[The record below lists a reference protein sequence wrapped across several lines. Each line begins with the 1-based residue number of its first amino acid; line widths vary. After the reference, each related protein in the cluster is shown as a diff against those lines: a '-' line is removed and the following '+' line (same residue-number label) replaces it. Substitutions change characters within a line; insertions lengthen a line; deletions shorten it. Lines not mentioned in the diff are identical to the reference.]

1 MISVLLVDDEPAI
14 LDVAQIFLERGGGMK
29 ISLSES
35 GPDALEM
42 LGLHPFD
49 IVVSDYEMPGMNG
62 IDLLK
67 EVKSR
72 DPDTPFIIFTGR
84 GREHVAIEALNL
96 GASFYLQKGGDPKS
110 QFAELKNMIEQAV
123 RHKVAEEEVRLN
135 EFRLAAIIDLYQMH
149 SAGTK
154 EICDYALEKAI
165 DLTRSRIGYLAFV
178 DEDDAML
185 TMYAWSRQ
193 ALTECMIR
201 EKPLCYPLESTGL
214 WGEAVRLRRPVITND
229 YTAANPAKKGY
240 PEGHVRVIRHMNVP
254 IFEGNRIVMLAGVGN
269 KETGYNESDI
279 RQVTLL
285 MGGLWQILKRKR
297 AEEELRESE
306 KRLRSYFDLPLV
318 GMAIT
323 SPEMQWVEVNDTLCR
338 MLGYPAEELVGKTWD
353 GFTAEDDHGSMPDQS
368 AGVNKEDVPGGT
380 FDKKYQRKDGSL
392 ISVRI
397 SSMPVHNEDGSVDY
411 FVAFIQ
417 DMTSLER
424 TRQELQ
430 VSNERMTVTL
440 EELQTAQNALSEK
453 CERLLREES
462 RLRES
467 EAKFQSLM
475 QSIDR
480 GSHSPRDAPE
490 KPVDVTED
498 VEIINKRLPAGIAGE
513 KTADNQTDLSGRKFT
528 LLDTI
533 TRHDTNNKLTVLRG
547 YIELMKESTE
557 DPVMHSYLRRQ
568 ERAVEA
574 IQDLTAFTRTYRDLG
589 MEEPSWQDVAG
600 AVRNSAGL
608 LELKSVTIYMD
619 LAGLLVLAD
628 PLFEKV
634 FYNLIDNA
642 LQYGKKIT
650 RMHFSALENEEGLI
664 IIIEDD
670 GIGIPGDQKERIF
683 KPGIGENTG
692 YGLFLVREIL
702 SMTRF
707 SIRECGPAGAGARFE
722 IVIPHGSYRY
732 ERQNIDQR

>member
-29 ISLSES
+29 VSLSES
-35 GPDALEM
+35 GPDALKM
-42 LGLHPFD
+42 LRLHPFD
-49 IVVSDYEMPGMNG
+49 IIVSDYEMPGMNG

-72 DPDTPFIIFTGR
+72 NPDTPFIIFTGR

-165 DLTRSRIGYLAFV
+165 ELTRSRIGYLAFV
-178 DEDDAML
+178 DEDNAML
-185 TMYAWSRQ
+185 AMYAWSRQ
-193 ALTECMIR
+193 ALAECMIR
-201 EKPLCYPLESTGL
+201 EKPLHYPLESTGL

-229 YTAANPAKKGY
+229 YAAENTAKKGY
-240 PEGHVRVIRHMNVP
+240 PEGHVSVIRHMNVP

-323 SPEMQWVEVNDTLCR
+323 SPEMQWVKVNDTLCR
-338 MLGYPAEELVGKTWD
+338 MLGYPAEELVGKTWE
-353 GFTAEDDHGSMPDQS
+353 GFTADDDHGNRPDQS
-368 AGVNKEDVPGGT
+368 GGAIMEDVPGAT
-380 FDKKYQRKDGSL
+380 FDKKYRRKDGSL

-397 SSMPVHNEDGSVDY
+397 SSMPVRNEDGSVDY

-417 DMTSLER
+417 DITSLER

-430 VSNERMTVTL
+430 ASNELMTVTL
-440 EELQTAQNALSEK
+440 EELQTARNSLAEK
-453 CERLLREES
+453 CERLLQEES

-480 GSHSPRDAPE
+480 GSHPPGDAPA
-490 KPVDVTED
+490 DALAVTED
-498 VEIINKRLPAGIAGE
+498 DVIVDKRLFAGIAEG
-513 KTADNQTDLSGRKFT
+513 KTADDKTDLSDRKFI

-557 DPVMHSYLRRQ
+557 DPVLHSYLRRQ

-574 IQDLTAFTRTYRDLG
+574 IQDITAFTRTYRDLG

-642 LQYGKKIT
+642 LQYGKTIT
-650 RMHFSALENEEGLI
+650 RMHISARENDEGLI

-670 GIGIPGDQKERIF
+670 GAGIPDDRKERIF
-683 KPGIGENTG
+683 EPGVGENTG

-707 SIRECGPAGAGARFE
+707 SIRERGPAGAGARFE
-722 IVIPHGSYRY
+722 IVVPHGSYRY
-732 ERQNIDQR
+732 ERQSIDQR

>member
-29 ISLSES
+29 VSLSES
-35 GPDALEM
+35 GPDALKM

-49 IVVSDYEMPGMNG
+49 IIVSDYEMPGMNG

-123 RHKVAEEEVRLN
+123 RHKVAEAEVRLN

-149 SAGTK
+149 SAGIK

-165 DLTRSRIGYLAFV
+165 ELTRSRIGYLAFV
-178 DEDDAML
+178 DEDNVML

-193 ALTECMIR
+193 ALTGCMIR
-201 EKPLCYPLESTGL
+201 EKPLHYSLESTGL

-229 YTAANPAKKGY
+229 YAAENPAKKGY
-240 PEGHVRVIRHMNVP
+240 PEGHISVIRHMNVP
-254 IFEGNRIVMLAGVGN
+254 VFEGNRIVMLAGVGN

-338 MLGYPAEELVGKTWD
+338 MLGSPAEELVGKTWECFAADDDPESRTDQFD
-353 GFTAEDDHGSMPDQS
+353 GVFTGE
-368 AGVNKEDVPGGT
+368 VPAAT
-380 FDKKYQRKDGSL
+380 FDKKYRRMDGSL
-392 ISVRI
+392 ISVRV
-397 SSMPVHNEDGSVDY
+397 SSMPVRNKDGSVDY
-411 FVAFIQ
+411 FVVFIQ
-417 DMTSLER
+417 DITSLER

-430 VSNERMTVTL
+430 ASNERMTVTQ
-440 EELQTAQNALSEK
+440 EELLAARTALAEK
-453 CERLLREES
+453 CERLLQEEL

-475 QSIDR
+475 ESIGR
-480 GSHSPRDAPE
+480 GYPSGDAP
-490 KPVDVTED
+490 PVEPVAVTED
-498 VEIINKRLPAGIAGE
+498 AGIVHQSLIFGIARE
-513 KTADNQTDLSGRKFT
+513 RNADDPTDLSDRKFT
-528 LLDTI
+528 LMDTI
-533 TRHDTNNKLTVLRG
+533 TRHDTNNKLTVIRG
-547 YIELMKESTE
+547 YIELMKDCTE
-557 DPVMHSYLRRQ
+557 DPVLRSYLRRQ

-574 IQDLTAFTRTYRDLG
+574 IQDITAFTRTYRDLG
-589 MEEPSWQDVAG
+589 MKEPSWQDVAG

-619 LAGLLVLAD
+619 LAGLFVLAD

-634 FYNLIDNA
+634 FYNLIENA
-642 LQYGKKIT
+642 LQYGEKIT
-650 RMHFSALENEEGLI
+650 RIDISAREKDEGLVI
-664 IIIEDD
+664 LIEDD
-670 GIGIPGDQKERIF
+670 GTGIPDDQKERIF
-683 KPGIGENTG
+683 EPGVGENTG

-707 SIRECGPAGAGARFE
+707 SIRERGPAGAGARFE
-722 IVIPHGSYRY
+722 IVIPHSSYRY
-732 ERQNIDQR
+732 EPEGTDQG

>member
-14 LDVAQIFLERGGGMK
+14 LDVAQIFLERGGGMVV
-29 ISLSES
+29 SLSES

-49 IVVSDYEMPGMNG
+49 IIVSDYEMPGMNG

-123 RHKVAEEEVRLN
+123 RHKVAEEEVRMN

-165 DLTRSRIGYLAFV
+165 ELTRSRIGYLAFV
-178 DEDDAML
+178 DEDNAML

-201 EKPLCYPLESTGL
+201 EKPLHYPLESTGL

-229 YTAANPAKKGY
+229 YTAENPAKKGY
-240 PEGHVRVIRHMNVP
+240 PEGHISVIRHMNVP
-254 IFEGNRIVMLAGVGN
+254 VFEGNRIVMLAGVGN

-338 MLGYPAEELVGKTWD
+338 MLGSPAEELVGKTWEC
-353 GFTAEDDHGSMPDQS
+353 FTADADPGSRRDQS
-368 AGVNKEDVPGGT
+368 DGVLTGEVLAAT
-380 FDKKYQRKDGSL
+380 FDKKYRRIDGSL
-392 ISVRI
+392 ISVRV
-397 SSMPVHNEDGSVDY
+397 SSMPVRNEDGSVDY
-411 FVAFIQ
+411 FVVFIQ
-417 DMTSLER
+417 DITSLER

-430 VSNERMTVTL
+430 ASNDRMTVTQ
-440 EELQTAQNALSEK
+440 EELLAARTALAEK
-453 CERLLREES
+453 CERLLQEES
-462 RLRES
+462 RQRES
-467 EAKFQSLM
+467 EAKLQSLM
-475 QSIDR
+475 ESIGRDYPP
-480 GSHSPRDAPE
+480 GDAPREPGFVPEVAEIIDETLIVGFAEE
-490 KPVDVTED
+490 KP
-498 VEIINKRLPAGIAGE
+498 AGDQKG
-513 KTADNQTDLSGRKFT
+513 LSDRKFT

-557 DPVMHSYLRRQ
+557 DPVLHSYLRRQ

-574 IQDLTAFTRTYRDLG
+574 IQDITSFTRTYRDLG

-619 LAGLLVLAD
+619 LAGLFILAD
-628 PLFEKV
+628 SLFEKV
-634 FYNLIDNA
+634 FYNLIENA
-642 LQYGKKIT
+642 LHYGKKIT
-650 RMHFSALENEEGLI
+650 RMHISALEKEEGLI
-664 IIIEDD
+664 IVIEDD
-670 GIGIPGDQKERIF
+670 GGGIPDGQKERIF
-683 KPGIGENTG
+683 EPGVGVNTG

-702 SMTRF
+702 SMTQF
-707 SIRECGPAGAGARFE
+707 SIRESGQAGAGARFE

-732 ERQNIDQR
+732 EQQNPNPG

>member
-29 ISLSES
+29 VSLSES
-35 GPDALEM
+35 GPNALEM
-42 LGLHPFD
+42 HGLHPFD
-49 IVVSDYEMPGMNG
+49 IIVSDYEMPGMNG

-123 RHKVAEEEVRLN
+123 RHKVAEGEVRLN
-135 EFRLAAIIDLYQMH
+135 ESRLAAIIDLHQMH
-149 SAGTK
+149 GAGTK

-165 DLTRSRIGYLAFV
+165 ELTRSRIGYLAFV
-178 DEDDAML
+178 DEETATL

-193 ALTECMIR
+193 ALAECMIR
-201 EKPLCYPLESTGL
+201 EAPLHYPLVSTGL

-229 YTAANPAKKGY
+229 YAAENPEKKGY
-240 PEGHVRVIRHMNVP
+240 PEGHVSVIRHMNVP
-254 IFEGNRIVMLAGVGN
+254 VFEGNRIVMLAGVGN

-285 MGGLWQILKRKR
+285 MGGLWQILKRKW

-323 SPEMQWVEVNDTLCR
+323 SPEMHWVEVNDTLCR
-338 MLGYPAEELVGKTWD
+338 MLGYTAEELVGKTWE
-353 GFTAEDDHGSMPDQS
+353 GFAADDYPKGKTDQPS
-368 AGVNKEDVPGGT
+368 GALTGDVPAAT

-392 ISVRI
+392 ISVRV
-397 SSMPVHNEDGSVDY
+397 SSMPVRNENGSVDY

-417 DMTSLER
+417 DITSLEK

-430 VSNERMTVTL
+430 ASKERMTVTQ
-440 EELQTAQNALSEK
+440 EELGAARTALAEK
-453 CERLLREES
+453 NERLLREES

-467 EAKFQSLM
+467 EAKFQSLKEN
-475 QSIDR
+475 IGGGVLPGD
-480 GSHSPRDAPE
+480 PPAE
-490 KPVDVTED
+490 PVAVQEHA
-498 VEIINKRLPAGIAGE
+498 EIIDSTPTGISRG
-513 KTADNQTDLSGRKFT
+513 KTADDQTDLSDRKFT
-528 LLDTI
+528 LMDTI
-533 TRHDTNNKLTVLRG
+533 TRHDIINKLTVLRG

-557 DPVMHSYLRRQ
+557 DPVMRSYIRRQ

-574 IQDLTAFTRTYRDLG
+574 IQDITAFTRTYRDLG
-589 MEEPSWQDVAG
+589 MKEPSWQDVAV

-619 LAGLLVLAD
+619 LAGLFVLAD
-628 PLFEKV
+628 PLFEKI
-634 FYNLIDNA
+634 FYNLIENA

-650 RMHFSALENEEGLI
+650 RIHISALEKDEGLV

-670 GIGIPGDQKERIF
+670 GTGITDDQKERIF
-683 KPGIGENTG
+683 EPGVGENTG

-707 SIRECGPAGAGARFE
+707 SIRERGPAGAGARFE

-732 ERQNIDQR
+732 ERQSTD

>member
-29 ISLSES
+29 VSLSES
-35 GPDALEM
+35 GPDALKM

-49 IVVSDYEMPGMNG
+49 IIVSDYEMPGMNG
-62 IDLLK
+62 IELLK

-135 EFRLAAIIDLYQMH
+135 ELRLAAIIDLYQMH

-165 DLTRSRIGYLAFV
+165 ELTRSRIGYLAFV
-178 DEDDAML
+178 DEDNAML

-193 ALTECMIR
+193 ALSECMIR
-201 EKPLCYPLESTGL
+201 EKPLHYPLESTGL
-214 WGEAVRLRRPVITND
+214 WGEAVRMRRPVITND
-229 YTAANPAKKGY
+229 YAAENPAKKGY
-240 PEGHVRVIRHMNVP
+240 PEGHVNVIRHMNVP

-323 SPEMQWVEVNDTLCR
+323 SPGMQLVEVNDTMCR
-338 MLGYPAEELVGKTWD
+338 MLGYPAEELVGKTWE
-353 GFTAEDDHGSMPDQS
+353 GFTPDDDHGSRPDQS
-368 AGVNKEDVPGGT
+368 AGANKEDVPGGT
-380 FDKKYQRKDGSL
+380 FDKKYRRKDGSL

-397 SSMPVHNEDGSVDY
+397 SSMPVRNEDGSVDY

-417 DMTSLER
+417 DITSLER

-430 VSNERMTVTL
+430 ASNERMTVTL
-440 EELQTAQNALSEK
+440 EELQTARNTLAEK

-480 GSHSPRDAPE
+480 GSHPPGDAPE
-490 KPVDVTED
+490 EPVAVKED
-498 VEIINKRLPAGIAGE
+498 AKNIDTPRFAGIAGE
-513 KTADNQTDLSGRKFT
+513 KNADDQTDLSDRKFT

-547 YIELMKESTE
+547 YIELMKERTE
-557 DPVMHSYLRRQ
+557 DPVMQSYLRRQ

-574 IQDLTAFTRTYRDLG
+574 IQDITAFTRTYRDLG

-628 PLFEKV
+628 PLFEKI
-634 FYNLIDNA
+634 FYNLIENA

-650 RMHFSALENEEGLI
+650 SMHISALENEEGLI
-664 IIIEDD
+664 IVIEDD
-670 GIGIPGDQKERIF
+670 GVGIPDDQKERIF
-683 KPGIGENTG
+683 EPGVGENTG

-707 SIRECGPAGAGARFE
+707 SIRECGPARAGARFE
-722 IVIPHGSYRY
+722 IVIPHGSYRF
-732 ERQNIDQR
+732 EQQSIDQR

>member
-14 LDVAQIFLERGGGMK
+14 LDVAQIFLERGGGMGV
-29 ISLSES
+29 SLSES
-35 GPDALEM
+35 GPDALKM
-42 LGLHPFD
+42 LGLHQFD
-49 IVVSDYEMPGMNG
+49 IIVSDYEMPGMNG

-165 DLTRSRIGYLAFV
+165 ELTRSRIGYLAFV
-178 DEDDAML
+178 DEDNAML

-193 ALTECMIR
+193 TLTECMIR
-201 EKPLCYPLESTGL
+201 EKPLHYPLESTGL

-229 YTAANPAKKGY
+229 YAAENQAKKGY
-240 PEGHVRVIRHMNVP
+240 PEGHVSVIRHMNVP

-269 KETGYNESDI
+269 KETGYNESDT

-285 MGGLWQILKRKR
+285 MGGLWQILKRKW
-297 AEEELRESE
+297 AEERLRESE
-306 KRLRSYFDLPLV
+306 KRLRSYFDLPLI

-323 SPEMQWVEVNDTLCR
+323 SPEMHWVEVNGTLCR
-338 MLGYPAEELVGKTWD
+338 MLGYPAEELVGKTWE
-353 GFTAEDDHGSMPDQS
+353 GFTTDENHGSGQDLS
-368 AGVNKEDVPGGT
+368 AVVKTGEVPAAT
-380 FDKKYQRKDGSL
+380 FDTRYQRKDGSL
-392 ISVRI
+392 ISVRV
-397 SSMPVHNEDGSVDY
+397 SSMPVRNEDGSVDY
-411 FVAFIQ
+411 FVAFIE
-417 DMTSLER
+417 DITSLER
-424 TRQELQ
+424 TRQELL
-430 VSNERMTVTL
+430 VSNERMTFIQ
-440 EELQTAQNALSEK
+440 EELQTVRTALAEK
-453 CERLLREES
+453 CERLLQEEL

-467 EAKFQSLM
+467 EVKFQSLKG
-475 QSIDR
+475 SIGQGHLPGDLSPEPVAVQEAASIIDETLIV
-480 GSHSPRDAPE
+480 GS
-490 KPVDVTED
+490 
-498 VEIINKRLPAGIAGE
+498 AGE
-513 KTADNQTDLSGRKFT
+513 KPADDQKDLSDRKFT

-547 YIELMKESTE
+547 YIELMKETTE
-557 DPVMHSYLRRQ
+557 DPVLQSYLRRQ

-574 IQDLTAFTRTYRDLG
+574 IQDITSFTRTYRDLG
-589 MEEPSWQDVAG
+589 LEEPSWQDVAG

-619 LAGLLVLAD
+619 LAGLFILAD

-634 FYNLIDNA
+634 FYNLIENA
-642 LQYGKKIT
+642 LQYGGKIT
-650 RMHFSALENEEGLI
+650 RMHISALEMEEGLI
-664 IIIEDD
+664 IVIEDD
-670 GIGIPGDQKERIF
+670 GAGIPDDQKERIF
-683 KPGIGENTG
+683 EPGVGENTG

-707 SIRECGPAGAGARFE
+707 SIRESGQAGAGARFE
-722 IVIPHGSYRY
+722 IVIPPGSYRY
-732 ERQNIDQR
+732 ERQDPHPG